1 MRGTSPA
8 SSFSVLP
15 SISLRHSP
23 TLFTLRSLS
32 STSPLDGVVMPSAFL
47 TLGLRKSISTKIT
60 RAPFLLSASARFV
73 ETVVLPSPGIV
84 LVTSIAWHLPLSSRR
99 KSFILRLRMLSW
111 KEPDTRLFNIESVFT
126 LCCLRFLN
134 VTLGRVARQV
144 WFSFMR
150 ISSGSRTVFLIAAQS
165 IRKTKPIISPTIAP
179 FMNVFTGLKL
189 LYGTVGST
197 GSVKRFIV
205 VLPIT

>member
-47 TLGLRKSISTKIT
+47 TLGLRRSISTKIT

-134 VTLGRVARQV
+134 VTLGSVARQV

-150 ISSGSRTVFLIAAQS
+150 ISSGPMPSIGDIVPPSTWYVPRNSRIFSMATTSLASLTTHITPVLRLASRHMAQ
-165 IRKTKPIISPTIAP
+165 
-179 FMNVFTGLKL
+179 
-189 LYGTVGST
+189 
-197 GSVKRFIV
+197 GSVSV
-205 VLPIT
+205 